1 MALDASTILCMSQ
14 YNKSSIYAL
23 VDEGNQYSLISITF
37 YQGSSEPS
45 YLSIGTASKQLL
57 GEIRRPLDC
66 YGRSIDSAFFAI
78 MPGTKNYYP
87 NPILNGIRIDF
98 GNATDPTWRLIAV
111 NATYNETT
119 APTASLLFPYSTYL
133 MHLLDG
139 PSGQTLRAMDRR
151 WTNFSANS
159 MTFVGHTN
167 TTKNNDTGEIFLAN
181 TNGNQVRYYR
191 TPSEAYLT
199 NVNISLDIVTQES
212 KVLVGTPYPMSGS
225 ECLTGGLAA
234 SSITT
239 FYMLCEINGT
249 TSPKQYEVNFY
260 SGNGDFSSGRFG
272 IQGLSGDL
280 LSWNQFLVHEN
291 SFRDAAFATLAGNF
305 NESGTVTTKLITRW
319 LGNAT
324 VDLALPTPNT
334 PTASPTS
341 SANTINS
348 NGEITGSIITIITGL
363 IALFLIGILY
373 RHGAQSENEENLDGF
388 HKAEDTTHSDGVD
401 SDTGTL
407 VPPGDG
413 LPHLHS
419 KPASSKETS
428 IGHKLDDD
436 KPERSNVLL
445 RSASVLQPTAS
456 APSSSDELESGTPE
470 SKLSQPLVSPALIL
484 ASAPAMEDEP
494 LDYFQFSKHPRPSV
508 TIRME

>member
-1 MALDASTILCMSQ
+1 
-14 YNKSSIYAL
+14 
-23 VDEGNQYSLISITF
+23 
-37 YQGSSEPS
+37 
-45 YLSIGTASKQLL
+45 
-57 GEIRRPLDC
+57 
-66 YGRSIDSAFFAI
+66 
-78 MPGTKNYYP
+78 
-87 NPILNGIRIDF
+87 
-98 GNATDPTWRLIAV
+98 
-111 NATYNETT
+111 
-119 APTASLLFPYSTYL
+119 
-133 MHLLDG
+133 
-139 PSGQTLRAMDRR
+139 
-151 WTNFSANS
+151 
-159 MTFVGHTN
+159 
-167 TTKNNDTGEIFLAN
+167 
-181 TNGNQVRYYR
+181 
-191 TPSEAYLT
+191 
-199 NVNISLDIVTQES
+199 
-212 KVLVGTPYPMSGS
+212 
-225 ECLTGGLAA
+225 
-234 SSITT
+234 
-239 FYMLCEINGT
+239 MLCEINGT

-291 SFRDAAFATLAGNF
+291 SFRDAAFATLVGNF

-341 SANTINS
+341 S
-348 NGEITGSIITIITGL
+348 
-363 IALFLIGILY
+363 
-373 RHGAQSENEENLDGF
+373 SENEENLDGF

-456 APSSSDELESGTPE
+456 APSSSDEPGSGTPE
-470 SKLSQPLVSPALIL
+470 SKLSQPSVSPALIL
-484 ASAPAMEDEP
+484 PSAPAMEDEP